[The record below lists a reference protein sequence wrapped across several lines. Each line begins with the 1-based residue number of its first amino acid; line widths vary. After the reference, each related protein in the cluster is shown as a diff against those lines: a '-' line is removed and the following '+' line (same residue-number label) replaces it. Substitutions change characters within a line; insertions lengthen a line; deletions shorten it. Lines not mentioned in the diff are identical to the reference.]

1 MKLWKIVGNIFFG
14 IMVVV
19 LLLSFTLSIKMG
31 DNDTVKAERQ
41 TEEVQKTMLTYQLEG
56 NKEKSKIL
64 KEYKEGTSEDK
75 EALFNRYAKVF
86 RKEDKGT
93 ILEDYVRGS
102 KQSDGLY
109 VYYEGL
115 SAEYAKD
122 FVNKLED
129 YKANKKAYPIYI
141 FYGPLEQESGIY
153 FYEYGDS
160 WESKERPEVYVVND
174 TKVIWEGPLTDE
186 LPLNRN

>member
-1 MKLWKIVGNIFFG
+1 MKVWKIVGKIFIG
-14 IMVVV
+14 IMMLVI
-19 LLLSFTLSIKMG
+19 LLSFSLSIKMG
-31 DNDTVKAERQ
+31 DNNTVKEERI
-41 TEEVQKTMLTYQLEG
+41 TESVQKTMLTYQLAG

-64 KEYKEGTSEDK
+64 KEYKKGTSEDK

-93 ILEDYVRGS
+93 LLEDYVRGS
-102 KQSDGLY
+102 KWEDGLY

-115 SAEYAKD
+115 SSKYAKD
-122 FVNKLED
+122 FVNKIEE
-129 YKANKKAYPIYI
+129 YKSNKKAYPVYI

-174 TKVIWEGPLTDE
+174 NKVIWEGTLTDE
-186 LPLNRN
+186 LPLSRN